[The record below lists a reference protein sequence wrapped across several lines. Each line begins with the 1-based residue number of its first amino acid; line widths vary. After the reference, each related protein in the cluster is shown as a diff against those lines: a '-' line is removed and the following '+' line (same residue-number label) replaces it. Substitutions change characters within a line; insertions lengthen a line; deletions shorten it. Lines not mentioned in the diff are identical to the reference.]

1 MDKRITNRST
11 CIGWI
16 ESIGGIDLL
25 AAVQMN
31 LDLDSRTPGVRY
43 NPGAKMPPGAFVA
56 K

>member
-1 MDKRITNRST
+1 MDKRITNRS
-11 CIGWI
+11 IGWT
-16 ESIGGIDLL
+16 ESSIGGIDLL

-43 NPGAKMPPGAFVA
+43 NPGANMPPGAFVA